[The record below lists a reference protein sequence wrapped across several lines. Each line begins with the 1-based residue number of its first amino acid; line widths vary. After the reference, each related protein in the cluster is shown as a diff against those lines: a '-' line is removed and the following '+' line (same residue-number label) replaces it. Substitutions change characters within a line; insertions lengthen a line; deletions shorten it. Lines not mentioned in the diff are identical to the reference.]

1 MVESHGAQAWQAED
15 PKGPHPVLTAWWKQR
30 SDPARIELYTRLTFA
45 FLAFVASLAGSTA
58 AVMSTP
64 GWAGKAL
71 AVLLVVHAGSVTT
84 LCWQSVDWALEKRR
98 RPTGLLVATAA
109 GMAVLGVAVP
119 LLLADGSMERTRGGV
134 LLASLPLVLGL
145 MALTV
150 NLRSAKWILL
160 LILGVT
166 VAGNVLAFAL
176 SLGLAMMAPYTWA
189 LLVGGASFTFTSRFS
204 TWMLGVVWELDDARG
219 TQARLAVAEER
230 LRFSRDLHDVLGRDL
245 SVIALKSELAV
256 QLAGRDVD
264 SAVEQMHEVQRIAR
278 DSQREVREVVRGY
291 RKTGLQTELAG
302 ARGVLSSAGI
312 DCEISTEGVER
323 LSRRVQSAL
332 GWVVREGTTNV
343 LRHADAANCA
353 IRLRI
358 DGERE
363 MAVLTLANNGA
374 LAKRGS
380 SGPGSGLAGLRERLA
395 DLDGSLVAE
404 SADDGTFRLV
414 AEVPLGREE
423 LESREAAT
431 V

>member
-1 MVESHGAQAWQAED
+1 MVDSQGPREPRAEE
-15 PKGPHPVLTAWWKQR
+15 PKAAHPVLTAWWKQR

-45 FLAFVASLAGSTA
+45 FLALVATLAGCVT

-71 AVLLVVHAGSVTT
+71 AALLVAHAALVATA
-84 LCWQSVDWALEKRR
+84 CWRSVDWALEKLP
-98 RPTGLLVATAA
+98 RPTGLLVATGV
-109 GMAVLGVAVP
+109 GMAVNGTVIP
-119 LLLADGSMERTRGGV
+119 LLLADGPMERTDSGV

-150 NLRSAKWILL
+150 NLRSARRILL
-160 LILGVT
+160 LILAVT
-166 VAGNVLAFAL
+166 AAGNALALAL
-176 SLGLAMMAPYTWA
+176 SLGLAMMGPYTWA
-189 LLVGGASFTFTSRFS
+189 LLVGGSTIAFTSRFS
-204 TWMLGVVWELDDARG
+204 TWMLGVVWELDEARG

-291 RKTGLQTELAG
+291 RKTGLVTELAG
-302 ARGVLSSAGI
+302 ARGVLVSAGI

-380 SGPGSGLAGLRERLA
+380 GGPGSGLAGLRERLA
-395 DLDGSLVAE
+395 DLDGSLVTE
-404 SADDGTFRLV
+404 GSQDGTFRLV
-414 AEVPLGREE
+414 AEVPLDQGEF
-423 LESREAAT
+423 ESQEAAA